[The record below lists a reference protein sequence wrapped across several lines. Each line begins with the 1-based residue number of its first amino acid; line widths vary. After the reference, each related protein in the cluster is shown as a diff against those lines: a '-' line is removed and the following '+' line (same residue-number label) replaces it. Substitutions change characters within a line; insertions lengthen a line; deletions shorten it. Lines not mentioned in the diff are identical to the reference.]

1 MEHLRKLVQDKKLHV
16 IFLGLEVRQG
26 LSLRQF
32 LPTIKT
38 LVILFMEKKKMVA
51 M

>member
-1 MEHLRKLVQDKKLHV
+1 MEHLQKLERDKKLRD
-16 IFLGLEVRQG
+16 IFLGSEVHQG

-32 LPTIKT
+32 LHMTKT
-38 LVILFMEKKKMVA
+38 LVILFMVKKKMVA

>member
-1 MEHLRKLVQDKKLHV
+1 MEHLQKLERDKKLHD
-16 IFLGLEVRQG
+16 IFSGSEVLQE

-32 LPTIKT
+32 LHTTKT
-38 LVILFMEKKKMVA
+38 LVILFMAKKKMVA